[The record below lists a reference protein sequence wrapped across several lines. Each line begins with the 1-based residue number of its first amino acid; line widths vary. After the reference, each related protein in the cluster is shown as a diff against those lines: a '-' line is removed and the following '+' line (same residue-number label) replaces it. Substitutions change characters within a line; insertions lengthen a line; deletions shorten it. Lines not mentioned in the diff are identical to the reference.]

1 VLPIYDQSMIIWHM
15 KKIVGWCV
23 HGQLNC
29 PICMCDFDTFRLE
42 HDKKFTFFDCHQRFV
57 SLNHL
62 FRSDRRSFMKG
73 KTIRKGSPK
82 RKLGANIMKMLDDLK
97 ESENDVFKGYT
108 KNHNMTYKSCIWE
121 LLYVK
126 ALILPH
132 NINLM
137 HQE

>member
-1 VLPIYDQSMIIWHM
+1 
-15 KKIVGWCV
+15 
-23 HGQLNC
+23 
-29 PICMCDFDTFRLE
+29 
-42 HDKKFTFFDCHQRFV
+42 
-57 SLNHL
+57 
-62 FRSDRRSFMKG
+62 MKG

-137 HQE
+137 HQEWNIAKSIISMYLDVTGVTKDNINVRLKQM